1 MIPSARMT
9 SVKFAAFFVVMALLT
24 VSLFF
29 VFGQY
34 QTGSKDDYSAVF
46 ANVSELESGDTVRVA
61 GVRVGTVNSVQ
72 LSDDNTVLVKFDTDR
87 NIVLTVSTRAVVR
100 YLNLVGD
107 RYLDLTD
114 TAGPTTI
121 QPVGSQIPIDRTAPA
136 LDLDLLLGGLKPVIQ
151 GLNPKDV
158 NALTN
163 SLIQIFQGEGPTLE
177 SLFSR
182 TSTFTNA
189 LADND
194 ATIKQLIDNLKK
206 VVATIAQKGDEFSGA
221 IDKLERLISGLSKD
235 RDPIGSAIEALN
247 NGSASLADLLTSA
260 RQPLAGTVE
269 QLSRVAPLLDEDKDL
284 LDAQLA
290 RLPENFRKLARQGAY
305 GSFINYYVCGIS
317 FRASDLQGNTVVFPW
332 IKQEGGRCA
341 EP

>member
-1 MIPSARMT
+1 MTRARSAY
-9 SVKFAAFFVVMALLT
+9 VKFAAFFVVMCMLT

-46 ANVSELESGDTVRVA
+46 ANVSQLASGDSVRVA
-61 GVRVGTVNSVQ
+61 GVRVGTVNSVS
-72 LSDDNTVLVKFDTDR
+72 LRDDNTVLVKFDTDR
-87 NIVLTVSTRAVVR
+87 NIALTVSTRAVVR

-107 RYLDLTD
+107 RYLELDD
-114 TAGPTTI
+114 VAGPTTLR
-121 QPVGSQIPIDRTAPA
+121 PVGSQIPMDHTAPA
-136 LDLDLLLGGLKPVIQ
+136 LDLDLLLSGLKPVIQ
-151 GLNPKDV
+151 GLKPQDV

-177 SLFSR
+177 SLFDH
-182 TSTFTNA
+182 TSTFTKA
-189 LADND
+189 IADND
-194 ATIKQLIDNLKK
+194 ATVKQLIDNLKT
-206 VVATIAQKGDEFSGA
+206 VVATISQKGDEFSGA
-221 IDKLERLISGLSKD
+221 IDKLERLITGLSRD

-247 NGSASLADLLTSA
+247 NGSASLADLLTST

-269 QLSRVAPLLDEDKDL
+269 QLSRVAPLLNDDKDL

-290 RLPENFRKLARQGAY
+290 KLPEDFRKLARQGAY

-317 FRASDLQGNTVVFPW
+317 FRASDLQGHTVVFPW

>member
-1 MIPSARMT
+1 MMPSARMT
-9 SVKFAAFFVVMALLT
+9 FVKVAAFVVVMALLT
-24 VSLFF
+24 VALFF

-46 ANVSELESGDTVRVA
+46 ANVSELESGDSVRVA

-87 NIVLTVSTRAVVR
+87 NIVLTVSTRAIVR

-151 GLNPKDV
+151 GLNPNDV

-163 SLIQIFQGEGPTLE
+163 SLIQIFQGQGPTLE

-194 ATIKQLIDNLKK
+194 ATIKQLVDNLKK

-284 LDAQLA
+284 LDAALA
-290 RLPENFRKLARQGAY
+290 RAPENYRKLARQGAY

-317 FRASDLQGNTVVFPW
+317 FRASDLQGRTVVFPW

>member
-1 MIPSARMT
+1 MT
-9 SVKFAAFFVVMALLT
+9 FVKFAAFFVVMCVLT

-29 VFGQY
+29 IFGQY
-34 QTGSKDDYSAVF
+34 QTGSKHDYSAVF
-46 ANVSELESGDTVRVA
+46 ANVSQLASGDSVRVA
-61 GVRVGTVNSVQ
+61 GVRVGTVNKVQ
-72 LSDDNTVLVKFDTDR
+72 LRDDNTVLVKFDTDR
-87 NIVLTVSTRAVVR
+87 NIVLSVSTRAVVR
-100 YLNLVGD
+100 YLNLIGD
-107 RYLDLTD
+107 RYLELDD
-114 TAGPTTI
+114 SAGPTTI
-121 QPVGSQIPIDRTAPA
+121 RPVGSQIPIDQTAPA

-151 GLNPKDV
+151 GLNPNDV

-194 ATIKQLIDNLKK
+194 ATIKQLIDNLKG
-206 VVATIAQKGDEFSGA
+206 VVETIAQKGDEFSGA

-247 NGSASLADLLTSA
+247 NGTASLADLLTSA
-260 RQPLAGTVE
+260 RQPLAGSVE
-269 QLSRVAPLLDEDKDL
+269 QLSRVAPLLDQDKGL

-290 RLPENFRKLARQGAY
+290 KLPEDFRKLARQGAY

-317 FRASDLQGNTVVFPW
+317 FRASDLQGRTVVFPW

>member
-1 MIPSARMT
+1 MT

>member
-1 MIPSARMT
+1 MMRSARVT
-9 SVKFAAFFVVMALLT
+9 FVKFAAFFVVMALLT

-46 ANVSELESGDTVRVA
+46 ANVSELESGDSVRVA

-72 LSDDNTVLVKFDTDR
+72 LSNDNTVLVNFDTDR

-151 GLNPKDV
+151 GLNPQDV

-163 SLIQIFQGEGPTLE
+163 SLIQIFQGQGPTLE

-194 ATIKQLIDNLKK
+194 ATVKQLIDNLKK

-317 FRASDLQGNTVVFPW
+317 FRASDLQGNTAVFPW

>member
-1 MIPSARMT
+1 MT
-9 SVKFAAFFVVMALLT
+9 GRLDSTFVKFAAFFVVMVMLT

-34 QTGSKDDYSAVF
+34 QTGSTNSYSAVF
-46 ANVSELESGDTVRVA
+46 ANVSQLESGDSVRVA
-61 GVRVGTVNSVQ
+61 GVRVGTVNSVE
-72 LSDDNTVLVKFDTDR
+72 LRDDNTVLVKFDTDR
-87 NIVLTVSTRAVVR
+87 NIVPTVSTRAMVR

-107 RYLDLTD
+107 RYLELDD
-114 TAGPTTI
+114 SAGPATI
-121 QPVGSQIPIDRTAPA
+121 LPAGSQFPIDHTAPA

-151 GLNPKDV
+151 GLNPQDV

-177 SLFSR
+177 SLFSH
-182 TSTFTNA
+182 TSSFTNA

-194 ATIKQLIDNLKK
+194 ATVKQLIDNLKK
-206 VVATIAQKGDEFSGA
+206 VVATIAAKGDEFSGA
-221 IDKLERLISGLSKD
+221 IDKLERLIAGLSKD

-247 NGSASLADLLTSA
+247 NGSASLAGLLTDA
-260 RQPLAGTVE
+260 RRPLAGTVD
-269 QLSRVAPLLDEDKDL
+269 QLSRVAPLLEGDKDL

-290 RLPENFRKLARQGAY
+290 KLPEDYRKLSRLGAY
-305 GSFINYYVCGIS
+305 GSFINYYVCGIA

>member
-1 MIPSARMT
+1 MMGSARST
-9 SVKFAAFFVVMALLT
+9 YAKLAAFFIVMVMLT

-29 VFGQY
+29 IFGQY

-46 ANVSELESGDTVRVA
+46 ADVSQLKGGDSVRVA

-72 LSDDNTVLVKFDTDR
+72 LGGDNTVLVKFDTDR
-87 NIVLTVSTRAVVR
+87 NIVLSVSTRAVVR
-100 YLNLVGD
+100 YLNLIGD
-107 RYLDLTD
+107 RYLELADS
-114 TAGPTTI
+114 AGPSTI
-121 QPVGSQIPIDRTAPA
+121 RPVGSQIPISQTAPA

-151 GLNPKDV
+151 GLNPRDV

-177 SLFSR
+177 SLFAR
-182 TSTFTNA
+182 TSTFTNT

-194 ATIKQLIDNLKK
+194 VAVKQLIDNLKK
-206 VVATIAQKGDEFSGA
+206 VVATIAEKGDEFSGA
-221 IDKLERLISGLSKD
+221 IDKLEQLISGLSKD
-235 RDPIGSAIEALN
+235 RDPIGSAIDALSK
-247 NGSASLADLLTSA
+247 GSASLAGLLTSA

-269 QLSRVAPLLDEDKDL
+269 QLNRVAPLLDEDRDL
-284 LDAQLA
+284 LDSQLGK
-290 RLPENFRKLARQGAY
+290 LPEDYRKLARQGAY
-305 GSFINYYVCGIS
+305 GSFINYYLCGLS
-317 FRASDLQGNTVVFPW
+317 FRATDLQGRTVVFPW

>member
-1 MIPSARMT
+1 MISSARMT
-9 SVKFAAFFVVMALLT
+9 LVKFAAFFVVTALLS

-46 ANVSELESGDTVRVA
+46 ANVSELESGDSVRVA

-72 LSDDNTVLVKFDTDR
+72 LSDDNTVLVNFDTDR

-151 GLNPKDV
+151 GLNPQDV

-163 SLIQIFQGEGPTLE
+163 SLIQIFQGQGPTLE

-189 LADND
+189 MADND

-332 IKQEGGRCA
+332 IKQETGRCA

>member
-1 MIPSARMT
+1 MMRSARVT
-9 SVKFAAFFVVMALLT
+9 FVKFAAFFVVMALLT

-46 ANVSELESGDTVRVA
+46 ANVSELESGDSVRVA

-72 LSDDNTVLVKFDTDR
+72 LSNDNTVLVNFDTDR

-151 GLNPKDV
+151 GLNPQDV

-163 SLIQIFQGEGPTLE
+163 SLIQIFQGQGPTLE

-194 ATIKQLIDNLKK
+194 ATVKQLIDNLKK